1 MKKILLFCL
10 TCLLSTTCFSQN
22 LTKVVS
28 VKAKDIKSIGILPV
42 ISSVNILKSDDEKI
56 SQDFIN
62 QTNSTTNRLSEHALD
77 SLFSMINLE
86 SRKMVLDS
94 NSMAVFTNEIE
105 KYFTFIKSQNTNG
118 LYGKA
123 KMKEFLE
130 RISINDSIAEII
142 KSQNLRYGLCLIN
155 NAFTRTIKGETI
167 RQAQSQK
174 KNMQQAVLGSSLG
187 AIGGLIYGLSNASKQ
202 GYQTEFAFG
211 ITSYAFFLDAET
223 KKVVNFFILTT
234 DSDPLNSKLIHQK
247 QIIPLF
253 NDYWVWY
260 HSEADQYMKI
270 DRK

>member
-10 TCLLSTTCFSQN
+10 ICLFSTICFSQN

-62 QTNSTTNRLSEHALD
+62 QTNSTTNRISEHALD

-94 NSMAVFTNEIE
+94 NSTAVFTNEIE

-130 RISINDSIAEII
+130 RISISDSIAEII

-211 ITSYAFFLDAET
+211 ITSYAFILDAET
-223 KKVVNFFILTT
+223 KKIVNFFILTT
-234 DSDPLNSKLIHQK
+234 DSDPLNSKLILQK